1 SDSDDESEA
10 CVNVAPRKRK
20 NIDDSTP
27 HQTPQV
33 KLINDRRIRS
43 SDDILTWRESQIVE
57 WDRSSW
63 TSDRYDEAA
72 VRARQTPYPF
82 YIATKKEDEEEE
94 VWETESRNN
103 DAIAIRNITTI
114 INRRFDE
121 LNSRLDDIN
130 IRLDGYFKENQNRTA
145 SEFLEIHNKLDY
157 HFQINCD
164 RIAAE
169 FFEVHN
175 RLKPL
180 NALVPEILDHI
191 YHLSQSLENSLHRLQ
206 TRIEENHERIL
217 RELNDQLRERQLT
230 VSLLS
235 AMVTCVHPS

>member
-1 SDSDDESEA
+1 
-10 CVNVAPRKRK
+10 
-20 NIDDSTP
+20 
-27 HQTPQV
+27 
-33 KLINDRRIRS
+33 
-43 SDDILTWRESQIVE
+43 IVE

-63 TSDRYDEAA
+63 TSDRYDEAT
-72 VRARQTPYPF
+72 VRARQTPYLF

-94 VWETESRNN
+94 VVRETEGRN
-103 DAIAIRNITTI
+103 DEQYDVRTLDREIIKRLDDEAIARRNITAT

-130 IRLDGYFKENQNRTA
+130 IRLDGHFKENQNRIA
-145 SEFLEIHNKLDY
+145 SEFLAIHNKLDY

-175 RLKPL
+175 RLKPV
-180 NALVPEILDHI
+180 NALIPEILDRI
-191 YHLSQSLENSLHRLQ
+191 YQLNQSLEDSHHRLQ

-235 AMVTCVHPS
+235 AMVTCVHP